1 MSDTDLFREVEEDL
15 QRERMERLWKKYGKY
30 VLATVAAILLGF
42 GGYQVWKQQTEAA
55 AADRGARFVAAVDYA
70 RDGKTA
76 ESEVLFKALAAEAPG
91 AYAVLAK
98 MRLADAATKAGK
110 PDDAFATYEA
120 LGKDASIDPTMR
132 QFAQLQA
139 AALQVDKADLNEMQ
153 ARLTPLA
160 ENSSPWRHSARELL
174 GLSAYRAGKFDDAE
188 SQFQLML
195 GDRATPNGLSQR
207 AQMMLD
213 VILAA
218 TIKAPIP
225 DATKPAGDAKP
236 ANAATDGKKPTN

>member
-1 MSDTDLFREVEEDL
+1 MSDIDLFREVEEDL
-15 QRERMERLWKKYGKY
+15 QRERMEKLWKAYGNY

-42 GGYQVWKQQTEAA
+42 GGYQIWKQQAESA

-70 RDGKTA
+70 RDGKTM
-76 ESEVLFKALAAEAPG
+76 ESEALFKALATEAPG

-98 MRLADAATKAGK
+98 MRLADAAAKAGK

-120 LGKDASIDPTMR
+120 LGSDSGIDPTMR

-139 AALQVDKADLNEMQ
+139 AALRVDKAELNEMQ
-153 ARLTPLA
+153 TRLTALSEA
-160 ENSSPWRHSARELL
+160 GSAWRHSARELL
-174 GLSAYRAGKFDDAE
+174 GLAAYRAGKFDEAE
-188 SQFQLML
+188 SQFQLMI
-195 GDRATPNGLSQR
+195 GDQATPNGLQKR

-218 TIKAPIP
+218 TIKPPTPA
-225 DATKPAGDAKP
+225 ATKPAGDTKP
-236 ANAATDGKKPTN
+236 AAPATDGKSPGE